1 MRILEIYIQGF
12 GKISNK
18 KFTFSDGINVLYGK
32 NEAGKSTI
40 HNFIRAIFYGL
51 ERGRG
56 RAGKNDLWSR
66 FEPWEKGAYGGYIR
80 VSKNDIIYRIER
92 DFTKNALKPF
102 SIVDEIKGI
111 EIDEPNSILAELL
124 NNLSQ
129 TAYTNTISIGQ
140 LRSVTD
146 AGMANEL
153 RNYIA
158 NMNNTGNESLNIS
171 KASAYL
177 KLQRKNIA
185 SDFIEEASKA
195 YTSNLARL
203 QDLEKKL
210 NETNASIP
218 DEKKEAETVS
228 NDITQY
234 QIELG
239 LLERYIKNNE
249 EILDSIDFDDL
260 EELKATEESFKEKV
274 QAYKEDVANN
284 SIKKERIFSTIL
296 TIISLLT
303 AVLAAYLFI
312 SGQNNFITNIFKIN
326 YDSSISI
333 LVILCTLSTVV
344 LGILSRMISSKLS
357 QKTYIKNT
365 LSVLIESLIGSREIN
380 PENIEKVATLIRDY
394 KQSSTNIEQA
404 KAKIKELSEGLNNLQ
419 VKRKSIH
426 DNIEETQKKL
436 WESEKLSEQISNIS
450 DENIALK
457 TVIEKNNLIADELSA
472 IDLALETL
480 NKLSISIKDSFGLY
494 LNKETSKLISKIT
507 DGVYSSISIDKDMNV
522 FLNTSRKLIPIEQV
536 SSGTADQVYL
546 ALRLASAGLLQQD
559 TEKLPLILDDSFVNY
574 DKQRLSAALGFL
586 SDNYDAQIFL
596 FTCHRR
602 EARILAS
609 LDKKYNMIEV

>member
-1 MRILEIYIQGF
+1 M
-12 GKISNK
+12 
-18 KFTFSDGINVLYGK
+18 
-32 NEAGKSTI
+32 
-40 HNFIRAIFYGL
+40 
-51 ERGRG
+51 
-56 RAGKNDLWSR
+56 
-66 FEPWEKGAYGGYIR
+66 
-80 VSKNDIIYRIER
+80 
-92 DFTKNALKPF
+92 
-102 SIVDEIKGI
+102 
-111 EIDEPNSILAELL
+111 
-124 NNLSQ
+124 LS
-129 TAYTNTISIGQ
+129 
-140 LRSVTD
+140 
-146 AGMANEL
+146 
-153 RNYIA
+153 
-158 NMNNTGNESLNIS
+158 
-171 KASAYL
+171 
-177 KLQRKNIA
+177 
-185 SDFIEEASKA
+185 
-195 YTSNLARL
+195 
-203 QDLEKKL
+203 
-210 NETNASIP
+210 
-218 DEKKEAETVS
+218 
-228 NDITQY
+228 
-234 QIELG
+234 
-239 LLERYIKNNE
+239 
-249 EILDSIDFDDL
+249 
-260 EELKATEESFKEKV
+260 
-274 QAYKEDVANN
+274 
-284 SIKKERIFSTIL
+284 
-296 TIISLLT
+296 

-365 LSVLIESLIGSREIN
+365 LSLLIESLIGSREIN

-507 DGVYSSISIDKDMNV
+507 DGIYSSISIDKDMNV

-559 TEKLPLILDDSFVNY
+559 MEKLPLILDDSFVNY

-602 EARILAS
+602 EARILSS